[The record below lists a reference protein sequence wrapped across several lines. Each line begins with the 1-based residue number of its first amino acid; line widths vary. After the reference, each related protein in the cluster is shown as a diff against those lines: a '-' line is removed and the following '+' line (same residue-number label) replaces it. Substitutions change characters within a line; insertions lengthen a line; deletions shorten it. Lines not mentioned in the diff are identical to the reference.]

1 MASLRALLLA
11 GCAALGAPAEALA
24 SGADFLSL
32 EAGARASA
40 MGGAFTAVADDS
52 SAARWNPAGLRQL
65 VRPEASL
72 SQRSFF
78 GDLRLYEFFG
88 ARRFGESWSGGL
100 GLTYLDYGR
109 IERVDRFAVG
119 DGDPYGARDVLLTA
133 AAARE
138 LPLEALPGRLSLGGA
153 AKAIRREIERESAN
167 GWAFDAAAHYEQGRW
182 RFGAALQNLGP
193 AMGFVHETEALPL
206 ALRLGAAWEAH
217 ERVLLSADAAFPG
230 APASS
235 LRAGAEALVARV
247 QWTDLLLRAGFS
259 LAEGVQRGASAG
271 IGLAGFSWEVSYTWK
286 AFGALGFGHWIG
298 LSYRFRERSARETA
312 KEFGRRR
319 VSGMYDR
326 LLRWY
331 YSQMESGH
339 MSRASAVRV
348 LDRLIKRYEPIGV
361 DVKEARQELERVKAL
376 PADLRDVTPVTEAEL
391 EVDVPSLE
399 PLLERPPSR

>member
-1 MASLRALLLA
+1 MD
-11 GCAALGAPAEALA
+11 ALA

-32 EAGARASA
+32 EPGARASA

-72 SQRSFF
+72 SQRTFL

-88 ARRFGESWSGGL
+88 ARRFGESWSGGF
-100 GLTYLDYGR
+100 GLSYLDYGR
-109 IERVDRFAVG
+109 IERVDRFGAG

-133 AAARE
+133 AAARD
-138 LPLEALPGRLSLGGA
+138 LPVESLPGRLRLGA
-153 AKAIRREIERESAN
+153 AAKLIRREIERESAN
-167 GWAFDAAAHYEQGRW
+167 GWAFDAGAHYEVGRL
-182 RFGAALQNLGP
+182 RLGGSLQNLGP
-193 AMGFVHETEALPL
+193 AMGFLRESEPLPL
-206 ALRLGAAWEAH
+206 AFRMGAAWEAH

-230 APASS
+230 GIASS

-259 LAEGVQRGASAG
+259 LAEGVQKGASAG
-271 IGLAGFSWEVSYTWK
+271 VGLAGFSWEVAYTWK

-298 LSYRFRERSARETA
+298 LSYRFRETQARETP
-312 KEFGRRR
+312 KDFGRRR
-319 VSGMYDR
+319 VSGMYGR

-339 MSRASAVRV
+339 MSRASAVKV
-348 LDRLIKRYEPIGV
+348 LQRIIKRYEPLGV
-361 DVKEARQELERVKAL
+361 DVKEAKQELERVRSL
-376 PADLRDVTPVTEAEL
+376 PADLRDVTPVPDAEV
-391 EVDVPSLE
+391 EVDVPDLE
-399 PLLERPPSR
+399 PLLERPLDR